1 MTFTA
6 ILELLVPPACAG
18 CGRFGTVICVA
29 CRSRIREARDPR
41 AAFLAPDPGTLTGT
55 VLELGVAALRH
66 EGVVRR
72 CLQRL
77 KYGGASRLAA
87 VLATQSLPVL
97 DGLLALTGPAT
108 LVPVPLHPIRRRE
121 RGYNQ
126 AALVAHS
133 LAAARGL
140 PVADILVRG
149 RETQRQHRLDRAA
162 RMRNLR
168 AAIRVRPGIRPPGR
182 VILVDDILTTGATF
196 EACAEVLRDAG
207 TREVYGIA
215 VAREA

>member
-41 AAFLAPDPGTLTGT
+41 AAFLAADPGTLTGT

-77 KYGGASRLAA
+77 KYGGGSRLAA

-97 DGLLALTGPAT
+97 DGLLTPTGPAT
-108 LVPVPLHPIRRRE
+108 LVPVPLHAIRRRE

-126 AALVAHS
+126 AALVATAWRR
-133 LAAARGL
+133 LAVCPSPTSSCAA
-140 PVADILVRG
+140 VRRSASIG
-149 RETQRQHRLDRAA
+149 STAPPACGTCEPRSES
-162 RMRNLR
+162 
-168 AAIRVRPGIRPPGR
+168 RPGIRPPGR

-215 VAREA
+215 VAREV

>member
-1 MTFTA
+1 MTISG

-18 CGRFGTVICVA
+18 CGRFGSVLCFA
-29 CRSRIREARDPR
+29 CRGRMREARDPR
-41 AAFLAPDPGTLTGT
+41 AAYLAADPATMTGT
-55 VLELGVAALRH
+55 VLDLGVAALRH
-66 EGVVRR
+66 EAVVRR

-87 VLATQSLPVL
+87 VLADQSLPAL
-97 DGLLALTGPAT
+97 DRLLALSGPAS
-108 LVPVPLHPIRRRE
+108 LVPVPIHPIRRRE

-126 AALVAHS
+126 AALVAEA

-140 PVADILVRG
+140 TVTDILIRD

-162 RMRNLR
+162 RVRNLR
-168 AAIRVRPGIRPPGR
+168 SAIRVRPGGRAPVR

-196 EACAEVLRDAG
+196 EACAEVLRAAG
-207 TREVYGIA
+207 TREVFGIA
-215 VAREA
+215 VAREV

>member
-1 MTFTA
+1 MTITG

-18 CGRFGTVICVA
+18 CGRFGTVLCIG
-29 CRSRIREARDPR
+29 CRGRMREARDPR
-41 AAFLAPDPGTLTGT
+41 AAYLAADPATMTGT

-77 KYGGASRLAA
+77 KYGGASRLA
-87 VLATQSLPVL
+87 VILAAQSLPAL
-97 DGLLALTGPAT
+97 DRLLALSGPAT

-126 AALVAHS
+126 AALVAQA
-133 LAAARGL
+133 LAEARGL
-140 PVADILVRG
+140 TLADILIRG
-149 RETQRQHRLDRAA
+149 RQTQRQHRLDRAA
-162 RMRNLR
+162 RVQNLR
-168 AAIRVRPGIRPPGR
+168 SAIRVRPGRRAPAR

-196 EACAEVLRDAG
+196 EACAEVLREAG
-207 TREVYGIA
+207 TREVFGIA
-215 VAREA
+215 IAREV